1 MKIFKHLLYITS
13 IVLLLFWVLI
23 LASCNPSRKLHKA
36 LDEIA
41 KHPIES
47 AKYCADKYPPKD
59 TLIKGDSVIVY
70 DTLWGVYTDTSY
82 VERIDTINNV
92 VTKIVPKI
100 ITKTVTIID
109 TVYRENTARVEQ
121 FKLQYD
127 KCESK
132 YQELFLKYEKAVEQ
146 GFEYKK
152 QRNKM
157 RLWFWILVGA
167 IGAYVGLRVRKLIPF

>member
-13 IVLLLFWVLI
+13 IVLLIFWVLI
-23 LASCNPSRKLHKA
+23 LSSCNPQRKLHKA

-59 TLIKGDSVIVY
+59 TIIKGDSVVVY
-70 DTLWGVYTDTSY
+70 DTLWGVYNDTTY
-82 VERIDTINNV
+82 RVDTINNV

-100 ITKTVTIID
+100 ITKTITIRD

-121 FKLQYD
+121 LNLQYD

-132 YQELFLKYEKAVEQ
+132 YQELFIKYEKAVEQ

-167 IGAYVGLRVRKLIPF
+167 IGGYTFLRVRKLIPF

>member
-1 MKIFKHLLYITS
+1 MKLLSHLLVWCAIALAVIS
-13 IVLLLFWVLI
+13 ILS
-23 LASCNPSRKLHKA
+23 SCDPQRKLHKA
-36 LDEIA
+36 LDELQ

-47 AKYCADKYPPKD
+47 AKYCADKYPVKD
-59 TLIKGDSVIVY
+59 TIVKGDSVIVY
-70 DTLWGVYTDTSY
+70 DTLWGIYNDTSY
-82 VERIDTINNV
+82 VDRIDTINNV

-100 ITKTVTIID
+100 ITKTITIID

-121 FKLQYD
+121 LNLQNA

-132 YQELFLKYEKAVEQ
+132 YQELFLKYEQSVEQ
-146 GFEYKK
+146 GFQYKK

-167 IGAYVGLRVRKLIPF
+167 IGGYTFLRFRKLIPF